1 MVHSLDGSACN
12 NPDCRNRHLKMQQRF
27 LWKCSESCS
36 PWMLASSG
44 WRRCHC
50 MLARKRLQKPCQT
63 ASNIGT
69 IINGYFYL
77 AKYLLSFPP
86 IPLILW
92 LLLRRRTTTMTQNS
106 RQLCIV
112 HQEILQHQ
120 ATIHQEISHKV
131 AQPYSTTNGCRNG
144 CNLSSGVCLMKGGWA
159 CPKTRDSGKSVPSKQ
174 AGKGNTPSLNLWL
187 L

>member
-1 MVHSLDGSACN
+1 MFCILLPLDARQVDDDSVIACLPGKGCKNHAGLPATSAQSSMATSTLQIICCHS
-12 NPDCRNRHLKMQQRF
+12 
-27 LWKCSESCS
+27 
-36 PWMLASSG
+36 
-44 WRRCHC
+44 
-50 MLARKRLQKPCQT
+50 CQ
-63 ASNIGT
+63 
-69 IINGYFYL
+69 YQ
-77 AKYLLSFPP
+77 
-86 IPLILW
+86 LILW
-92 LLLRRRTTTMTQNS
+92 LLLRRRRMTMTQNS
-106 RQLCIV
+106 WQLCIV

-120 ATIHQEISHKV
+120 ATVHQEISHKV